1 MSPSDPAAAWTTRGR
16 HKVQFAYSVN
26 HLVDLLN
33 GVIVDVE
40 ATPTRISMEVD
51 VVETMLDRVEARF
64 DLKPE
69 RITADVA
76 YGTGDLLGEIVARN
90 IAPHIPVWDKGKR
103 DNGTLSRDDFR
114 FEPDRDLYICPRGN
128 VLKTTGKVHDGRTLL
143 YRASKHDCD
152 PCPLKL
158 RCCPK
163 EPARKIPRDVN
174 EAARDLARGLTQT
187 EGYRV
192 SAASGR

>member
-1 MSPSDPAAAWTTRGR
+1 
-16 HKVQFAYSVN
+16 VQFAYSVN

-51 VVETMLDRVEARF
+51 AVETMLDRVEARF

-69 RITADVA
+69 RITADIA

-103 DNGTLSRDDFR
+103 DTAPSHARTSGSSQTAIFTFALAATLSK
-114 FEPDRDLYICPRGN
+114 P
-128 VLKTTGKVHDGRTLL
+128 
-143 YRASKHDCD
+143 
-152 PCPLKL
+152 
-158 RCCPK
+158 
-163 EPARKIPRDVN
+163 PARCMTAGPCSTGRANTPAIP
-174 EAARDLARGLTQT
+174 AR
-187 EGYRV
+187 
-192 SAASGR
+192 